1 MHDNFH
7 DLFFDDESAEHNL
20 QKRLTPQP
28 ISLSTLPVDLPELKP
43 LQIMDIKVLDGE
55 DEDSFSDSEDLSTNG
70 NNRTN
75 SSPPGNAKFLV
86 MFTSN
91 LRPNASKTK
100 RWLRDLEQ
108 LGSRK
113 LPLLTKFRTNIAAL
127 AAKSTMKEFAESR
140 LRALDSY
147 LSAVGLDLP
156 KKSGATTAGDKFAY
170 QNMNTDSNES
180 SAKRIIA
187 PLKCSSV
194 ERPHLETKRAE
205 LLDRK
210 KIGLFKDSP
219 NDNKREPVR
228 RTSRAP
234 TRTRT
239 PTIQGTRN
247 SRLPPVQFPVQA
259 SKRTPCRSKRSSA
272 ARAQV
277 SKEISIK
284 RQTTGRSSP
293 KTVIKEESVDSADQ
307 RRQIEEKVDFMLNI
321 QLNEQILKIKK
332 KYYNKDFIEADN
344 ITEDLEMIRNV
355 IKLVLNEIEPKKPLD
370 N

>member
-1 MHDNFH
+1 MYDNFH

-28 ISLSTLPVDLPELKP
+28 VPLSSLPTDLPELKP
-43 LQIMDIKVLDGE
+43 LQIMDIKVLGGE

-75 SSPPGNAKFLV
+75 TSPLGNAKFLV
-86 MFTSN
+86 MFSSN
-91 LRPNASKTK
+91 LRPNANKTK
-100 RWLRDLEQ
+100 RWLKDLEQ

-140 LRALDSY
+140 LRTLDNY
-147 LSAVGLDLP
+147 LLAVGLDLP
-156 KKSGATTAGDKFAY
+156 KKNGATTAGDRFTLP
-170 QNMNTDSNES
+170 NMHPDSNES
-180 SAKRIIA
+180 SAKRITA
-187 PLKCSSV
+187 PVKCSSV
-194 ERPHLETKRAE
+194 ERPRVENRRTE
-205 LLDRK
+205 LLERK
-210 KIGLFKDSP
+210 KAGLFEELP
-219 NDNKREPVR
+219 GENKRESTR
-228 RTSRAP
+228 KASQAP
-234 TRTRT
+234 SRTRT
-239 PTIQGTRN
+239 PIAPAPR
-247 SRLPPVQFPVQA
+247 SARPPPVQAPAQPP
-259 SKRTPCRSKRSSA
+259 KRTPSRPKRSSA

-277 SKEISIK
+277 SKEVPAK
-284 RQTTGRSSP
+284 RQTTARNSP
-293 KTVIKEESVDSADQ
+293 KVSVKEESVDSADQ

-332 KYYNKDFIEADN
+332 KYYNRDFIEADN